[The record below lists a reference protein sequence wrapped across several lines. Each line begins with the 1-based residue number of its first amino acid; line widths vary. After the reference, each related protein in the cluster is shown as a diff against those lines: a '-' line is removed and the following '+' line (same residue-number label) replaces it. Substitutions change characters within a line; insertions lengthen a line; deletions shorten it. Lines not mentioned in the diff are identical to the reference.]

1 MQKYA
6 TASEIINT
14 ALQELG
20 MGVVNIDA
28 AALDATGWQMIGLLN
43 SLGSEVLRAND
54 WQHLEQVMTFV
65 GDGVNDTFD
74 LPTNFGRQVNQTE
87 WSVSQNRPMQG
98 PVSPQQWAWN
108 KYGIVSAGMFFQYR
122 ILRGQYH
129 VFPMPGLGQEFALY
143 YITENWVVLNG
154 NIFDGSATVVNSD
167 DVILLDSRL
176 MVAGLKLKFWTA
188 KGLDTTALKS
198 EFEYLLASEKAQST
212 GAPVISLTGS
222 TVEPLIGWNNIT
234 DGNWN
239 Q

>member
-129 VFPMPGLGQEFALY
+129 VFLCR
-143 YITENWVVLNG
+143 
-154 NIFDGSATVVNSD
+154 D
-167 DVILLDSRL
+167 
-176 MVAGLKLKFWTA
+176 
-188 KGLDTTALKS
+188 
-198 EFEYLLASEKAQST
+198 
-212 GAPVISLTGS
+212 
-222 TVEPLIGWNNIT
+222 
-234 DGNWN
+234 
-239 Q
+239 

>member
-1 MQKYA
+1 M
-6 TASEIINT
+6 
-14 ALQELG
+14 
-20 MGVVNIDA
+20 
-28 AALDATGWQMIGLLN
+28 
-43 SLGSEVLRAND
+43 
-54 WQHLEQVMTFV
+54 
-65 GDGVNDTFD
+65 
-74 LPTNFGRQVNQTE
+74 
-87 WSVSQNRPMQG
+87 
-98 PVSPQQWAWN
+98 
-108 KYGIVSAGMFFQYR
+108 
-122 ILRGQYH
+122 
-129 VFPMPGLGQEFALY
+129 
-143 YITENWVVLNG
+143 NG
-154 NIFDGSATVVNSD
+154 NIYDSSSTVVNAD